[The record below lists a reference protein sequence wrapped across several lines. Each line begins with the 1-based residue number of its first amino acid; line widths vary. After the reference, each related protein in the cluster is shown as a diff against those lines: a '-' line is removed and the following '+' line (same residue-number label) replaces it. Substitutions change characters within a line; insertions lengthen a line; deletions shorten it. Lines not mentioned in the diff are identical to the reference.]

1 MASHRRKIQGEFF
14 DCTIQSYNDNG
25 HGTHKIDYALQYG
38 ISIPLLKYIEEL
50 EMIFENTNDDKSEK
64 RTIRLE
70 FLKNAVKFDVLANYF
85 QHLTTYL
92 NGGSNFPDCNS
103 FGSNFEDNKL
113 IIITAGGN
121 IITIFAKLLQDLIYN
136 KHNVWFNRVMLNDWI
151 LQSQLLEFIK
161 NCYKINPYLLEQI
174 NDLSSYDFSDFD
186 YNILPN
192 KCINDFGSD
201 DNNDYGNNNN
211 NDNGDGYNN
220 NNGEGYN
227 NNNGEG
233 YDNNGE
239 GYDNNGEGY
248 NNNGDGEGYNNNG
261 DGGGNKIFYYP
272 DPKPDETCGFYLFRI
287 KTSFS
292 VDAYR
297 LPYDYNLSQGR
308 KNCIRAG
315 ISRNKLNLFYPQAA
329 QEDWMEDDGLYGSD
343 DKYQNK
349 KKCSE
354 IIENMLIIKELIK
367 SETLNNVNTC
377 IELKKQEFGYRSDV
391 TGAMEYIRSVNLA
404 MNKKLQLQTYDLTGE
419 QTYDDTFEE
428 WQYFLNNF
436 SSLETILNSNLPLIS
451 IELIKEFTLEG
462 ELGNFN
468 NNVMDYREREEE
480 LPTPDLC
487 KYLIVPGNLY
497 YIIKKLKGPMD
508 KFLKSKRYIPI
519 DGLSITFNSIIIE
532 PRENVGDLIPKIFA
546 EGAELD
552 ELIKSFDQLST
563 DSPEINQEL
572 LDFAR
577 EQLEYE
583 SGAGAGVE
591 GRTKKLKKTNKSA
604 KKTNKS
610 AKKTNKSAKKTNK
623 SAKKTNKS
631 AKKTNKSAKKPNKSV
646 KKPNK

>member
-25 HGTHKIDYALQYG
+25 GHGTHKIDYALQYG
-38 ISIPLLKYIEEL
+38 ISIPILKYIEEL

-70 FLKNAVKFDVLANYF
+70 FLKNAAKFDVLANYF

-103 FGSNFEDNKL
+103 FGSNFEENKL

-201 DNNDYGNNNN
+201 DNNDYVNNNN
-211 NDNGDGYNN
+211 NDNGEGYNDNDNNGEGYNNNN

-233 YDNNGE
+233 Y
-239 GYDNNGEGY
+239 
-248 NNNGDGEGYNNNG
+248 NNNGD
-261 DGGGNKIFYYP
+261 DDIIFYYP

-292 VDAYR
+292 VDASR

-315 ISRNKLNLFYPQAA
+315 LSRNKLNLFYPQAA
-329 QEDWMEDDGLYGSD
+329 QEDWMEDDGLYGAD

-377 IELKKQEFGYRSDV
+377 IELKKKEFDYRSDI

-428 WQYFLNNF
+428 WQDFLNNF

-468 NNVMDYREREEE
+468 NNVMDYREGEEE

-497 YIIKKLKGPMD
+497 YILKKLKGPMD
-508 KFLKSKRYIPI
+508 KFLKSKKYIPI
-519 DGLSITFNSIIIE
+519 DGLTITFNSIIIE
-532 PRENVGDLIPKIFA
+532 PRENEGDLVPKIYA

-563 DSPEINQEL
+563 DSPEINHEL

-577 EQLEYE
+577 HQLEYE
-583 SGAGAGVE
+583 SGVA
-591 GRTKKLKKTNKSA
+591 GRTKKIKKTNKKDKEKK
-604 KKTNKS
+604 KKTNKKDKEKK
-610 AKKTNKSAKKTNK
+610 KKTNKKKKKKKTM
-623 SAKKTNKS
+623 T
-631 AKKTNKSAKKPNKSV
+631 
-646 KKPNK
+646 